1 MELFNI
7 KNNKVESID
16 LKPFK
21 LEKEIQSLVEQNIET
36 FFQLE
41 FVSSEYSIGNFRLDS
56 LCFNPESKSFV
67 IIEYKKGSS
76 YSVIDQGFSYL
87 SLMVNNKSDFII
99 EYNEKLGKNLRRND
113 IDWSQSRIIFV
124 SPAFNTY
131 QKNSVNFKNL
141 PFELWEIKRYSN
153 QTVTMNKFE
162 ASSQESIDSLDNIKN
177 ETIIK
182 KVTNEIKVIGE
193 EEHISKSEPILIE
206 KWEELKEKFS
216 AFENTEIISKKSY
229 VSLMINK
236 INIASFS
243 FRKQVI
249 NIDIIRGV
257 LKTDNTKSKNYFTL
271 DDPKQISK
279 NTTWKWNDG
288 NIGSKYKI
296 KITKNTDTDYLMFLI
311 KQKYKNLVK

>member
-182 KVTNEIKVIGE
+182 KVLG
-193 EEHISKSEPILIE
+193 
-206 KWEELKEKFS
+206 
-216 AFENTEIISKKSY
+216 
-229 VSLMINK
+229 
-236 INIASFS
+236 
-243 FRKQVI
+243 
-249 NIDIIRGV
+249 
-257 LKTDNTKSKNYFTL
+257 
-271 DDPKQISK
+271 
-279 NTTWKWNDG
+279 
-288 NIGSKYKI
+288 
-296 KITKNTDTDYLMFLI
+296 
-311 KQKYKNLVK
+311 YKNKKDFKNILNKVVSK